1 MKFSRLALFGA
12 ASLSVAQPHNH
23 VHKHAARHGSP
34 VKGRDY
40 ATTTTVAGPIITVY
54 ELNGE
59 FIPWGDVESGMKSG
73 KYVLVGDK
81 ITTASTPSPT
91 STTPTSTP
99 VPTTS
104 SSPAAKFLEQKPTT
118 SATPTPTSTY
128 VAPTTSSTPPPPPPS
143 PSPKAPSAAD
153 VVSDNSASSSGGKG
167 VDAKFPSGTIDCDD
181 FDSVAKYG
189 AVAADWLGLGGWLGV
204 QITPSYSPGHS
215 AISYIETAIK
225 GGGAVK
231 NSFCSYACPPG
242 YQKAQWPESQGNTG
256 QSIGGIY
263 CNSKGKLELTRD
275 GYSTLCMAGVGG
287 VKAQN
292 KLQKNVAV
300 CRTDYPGTES
310 ETDFTN
316 VAPGSTVEITVPD
329 SKTSYVWQGMPTTAQ
344 YYINP
349 SGVGVDEG
357 CQWGTPGSN
366 IGNFAPV
373 NVGVGRGTSGET
385 FISIFPN
392 KPTNPDGVLDFNI
405 KITGGVSGKCSYEG
419 GSGKYYNNGVESPTG
434 CTVAVTGTAV
444 FEFY

>member
-1 MKFSRLALFGA
+1 MKFSRLALLSA

-23 VHKHAARHGSP
+23 VHKHPARHGSP
-34 VKGRDY
+34 LEGRDF
-40 ATTTTVAGPIITVY
+40 ATTTTVPGPTVTVY

-59 FIPWGDVESGMKSG
+59 FVPWDEVEAGIKSG

-81 ITTASTPSPT
+81 ITTAITPTTT

-99 VPTTS
+99 IPTTS
-104 SSPAAKFLEQKPTT
+104 SSPAAKFLEQKVSTSTT
-118 SATPTPTSTY
+118 PASTY
-128 VAPTTSSTPPPPPPS
+128 VAPTTSTTPTPTPT
-143 PSPKAPSAAD
+143 KSAS
-153 VVSDNSASSSGGKG
+153 VVQAASDSSSSSSGATG
-167 VDAKFPSGTIDCDD
+167 VNAKFPSGEIDCGD
-181 FDSVAKYG
+181 FDALTKYG
-189 AVAADWLGLGGWLGV
+189 AVAADWLGLGGYLGV
-204 QITPSYSPGHS
+204 QITPSYSIGAA
-215 AISYIETAIK
+215 AISYIETAIS
-225 GGGAVK
+225 GGGCVK

-242 YQKAQWPESQGNTG
+242 YQKAQWPAAQGNTG

-263 CNSKGKLELTRD
+263 CNAQGKLELTRD
-275 GYSTLCMAGVGG
+275 GYNTLCMAGVGG

-292 KLQKNVAV
+292 KLSKNVAV

-316 VAPGSTVEITVPD
+316 VAAGATVDITCPD
-329 SKTSYVWQGMPTTAQ
+329 SKTSYVWQGMSTTAQ

-349 SGVGVDEG
+349 SGVSVEDG

-366 IGNFAPV
+366 MGNYAPV
-373 NVGVGRGTSGET
+373 NVGVGRGTTGET

-419 GSGKYYNNGVESPTG
+419 GTGKYYNNGVESPTG
-434 CTVAVTGTAV
+434 CTVAVSGTAV

>member
-1 MKFSRLALFGA
+1 MKFSRLALLSA

-23 VHKHAARHGSP
+23 VHKHPARHGSP
-34 VKGRDY
+34 LEGRDY
-40 ATTTTVAGPIITVY
+40 ATTTTVPGPTVTVY
-54 ELNGE
+54 ELNGD
-59 FIPWGDVESGMKSG
+59 FIPWDEVEAGIKSG

-81 ITTASTPSPT
+81 ITTAITPTTT

-99 VPTTS
+99 IPTTS
-104 SSPAAKFLEQKPTT
+104 SSPAAKFLEQKVST
-118 SATPTPTSTY
+118 STTPTSTY
-128 VAPTTSSTPPPPPPS
+128 VAPTTSSTPTPTPT
-143 PSPKAPSAAD
+143 KSAS
-153 VVSDNSASSSGGKG
+153 VVQAASDSSSSSSGATG
-167 VDAKFPSGTIDCDD
+167 VNAKFPSGEIDCDD
-181 FDSVAKYG
+181 FDALAKYG
-189 AVAADWLGLGGWLGV
+189 AVAADWLGLGGYLGV
-204 QITPSYSPGHS
+204 QITPSYSIGAA
-215 AISYIETAIK
+215 AISYIETAIS
-225 GGGAVK
+225 GGGCVK

-242 YQKAQWPESQGNTG
+242 YQKAQWPEAQGNTG

-263 CNSKGKLELTRD
+263 CNAKGKLELTRD

-292 KLQKNVAV
+292 KLSKNVAV

-316 VAPGSTVEITVPD
+316 VAAGATVDITCPD
-329 SKTSYVWQGMPTTAQ
+329 SKTSYVWQGMATTAQ

-349 SGVGVDEG
+349 SGVSVEDG

-366 IGNFAPV
+366 MGNYAPV
-373 NVGVGRGTSGET
+373 NVGVGRGSTGET

-419 GSGKYYNNGVESPTG
+419 GTGKYYNNGVESPTG
-434 CTVAVTGTAV
+434 CTVAVSGTAV

>member
-1 MKFSRLALFGA
+1 MKFSRLAILSA

-23 VHKHAARHGSP
+23 VHKHPTRHGSP
-34 VKGRDY
+34 LEGRDL
-40 ATTTTVAGPIITVY
+40 ATTTTVPGPTVTVY
-54 ELNGE
+54 ELNGD
-59 FIPWGDVESGMKSG
+59 FIPWNEVEAGMKSG

-81 ITTASTPSPT
+81 ITTAITPTSTST

-99 VPTTS
+99 IPTTS
-104 SSPAAKFLEQKPTT
+104 SNPAAKFLEQKAST
-118 SATPTPTSTY
+118 STTPTSTY
-128 VAPTTSSTPPPPPPS
+128 VAPKASATPEPTPA
-143 PSPKAPSAAD
+143 KAPSVAQAA
-153 VVSDNSASSSGGKG
+153 SDSSSSSKG
-167 VDAKFPSGTIDCDD
+167 ATGVNAKFPNGEIDCDD
-181 FDSVAKYG
+181 FDALTKYG
-189 AVAADWLGLGGWLGV
+189 AVAADWLGLGGYLGV
-204 QITPSYSPGHS
+204 QITPSYSIGEA
-215 AISYIETAIK
+215 AISYIETAIS
-225 GGGAVK
+225 GGGCVK

-242 YQKAQWPESQGNTG
+242 YQKAQWPAAQGNTG

-263 CNSKGKLELTRD
+263 CNAKGKLELTRD
-275 GYSTLCMAGVGG
+275 GYNTLCMAGVGG

-292 KLQKNVAV
+292 KLSKNVAV

-316 VAPGSTVEITVPD
+316 VSPGATVDITCPD
-329 SKTSYVWQGMPTTAQ
+329 SKTSYVWQGMATTAQ

-349 SGVGVDEG
+349 SGVGVEKG

-373 NVGVGRGTSGET
+373 NVGVGRGSTGET

-419 GSGKYYNNGVESPTG
+419 GTGKYYNNGVESPTG
-434 CTVAVTGTAV
+434 CTVAVSGTAV